1 MTPPEPR
8 PRLGYAL
15 KVMGALFGILVLGTL
30 LWDIIDFGG
39 IHAGSALRTFVFG
52 MVAIWMYM
60 RGRAFESPA
69 THGAEAVAR
78 TELQEIARRHADLG
92 IEMTEASEAYVG
104 STDEELVEVYGAID
118 KEADRFKEL
127 IAEIRRRVGDPK

>member
-1 MTPPEPR
+1 MTTPAPR

-15 KVMGALFGILVLGTL
+15 KVMGALFGILVLVVL
-30 LWDIIDFGG
+30 IWDVLDFGVISG
-39 IHAGSALRTFVFG
+39 GSVLRTFVFG

-78 TELQEIARRHADLG
+78 QELREIAERHRDST
-92 IEMTEASEAYVG
+92 IEETESSSSYAE

-118 KEADRFKEL
+118 KDADRFKEL
-127 IAEIRRRVGDPK
+127 IAEIRRRVSS